1 MKLGIYGGTF
11 NPIHNG
17 HLSIA
22 SNAQQQFSLDRIIF
36 IPVHLPPHKT
46 EPDDA
51 GHWQRYEMV
60 QSAIAGHKGW
70 ECSDIEIS
78 RGGSSYTVDTLKA
91 LRAEHPADEFFL
103 IVGSDNLLCL
113 DSWREP
119 ERVSSMAI
127 ILAYERP
134 GHTLPAHP
142 SELRQ
147 RLKLTI
153 DYRVINGSAL
163 NIASSE
169 IRKMIREKKNVSEL
183 VPPGVLSYIQA
194 HGLYQ

>member
-1 MKLGIYGGTF
+1 MKLGIFGGTF
-11 NPIHNG
+11 NPTHNA
-17 HLSIA
+17 HLLIA
-22 SNAQQQFSLDRIIF
+22 SKAQEQFSLDRIMF

-46 EPDDA
+46 ESDDA
-51 GHWQRYEMV
+51 GHWQRYDMV
-60 QSAIAGHKGW
+60 RLAIASHKNW
-70 ECSDIEIS
+70 ECSDIEIT

-91 LRAEHPADEFFL
+91 LRIEYPDAEFFL
-103 IVGSDNLLCL
+103 IVGSDNLLSL

-127 ILAYERP
+127 ILAYERL
-134 GHTLPAHP
+134 GHALPTHP
-142 SELRQ
+142 NELRQ

-153 DYRVINGSAL
+153 DYRVIEGAAL
-163 NIASSE
+163 DIASSE

-183 VPPGVLSYIQA
+183 VPPEVLTYIQA